1 MRDFERSIG
10 RGFRPGTRHGF
21 TLIELLVVLAVIAIL
36 ASLLLP
42 ALSNAKAKAR
52 SVQCMSNERQITL
65 SYRLALDEDPGD
77 RLDEPA
83 VADWFLDTF
92 GVKEHGWICPS
103 APFKADRARAS
114 RRIND
119 YGRVDSAWW
128 NSDSEVYRAWIFSGA
143 ASDRAV
149 QPKFR
154 AGSYGLNLY
163 LFKTE
168 RHFASDSGSLFTVT
182 ASGNFKSEAR
192 IQWPAM
198 TPVLPESTVWFD
210 LADPSWTWGDGTPPT
225 WVYVIGRGDPVLV
238 NSGLS
243 FFALA
248 RHGNRPGR
256 IPDHWAPGQRLPG
269 AINVA
274 FFDGHVEQVQL
285 ERLWQL
291 YWHYDCQPP
300 GKRPGL
306 K

>member
-1 MRDFERSIG
+1 MPGAKYRRKLSKQEKAMRGFKRSIR
-10 RGFRPGTRHGF
+10 RGFLPGSCQGF

-92 GVKEHGWICPS
+92 GLKEHGWICPS
-103 APFKADRARAS
+103 APFKADRFRAS

-128 NSDSEVYRAWIFSGA
+128 HSDSELFKVWIFSGV

-154 AGSYGLNLY
+154 AGSY
-163 LFKTE
+163 
-168 RHFASDSGSLFTVT
+168 
-182 ASGNFKSEAR
+182 
-192 IQWPAM
+192 
-198 TPVLPESTVWFD
+198 
-210 LADPSWTWGDGTPPT
+210 
-225 WVYVIGRGDPVLV
+225 
-238 NSGLS
+238 
-243 FFALA
+243 
-248 RHGNRPGR
+248 
-256 IPDHWAPGQRLPG
+256 
-269 AINVA
+269 
-274 FFDGHVEQVQL
+274 
-285 ERLWQL
+285 
-291 YWHYDCQPP
+291 
-300 GKRPGL
+300 
-306 K
+306 